1 MKKRYIVLLLA
12 TLLGV
17 GGLSACTDPDSGTV
31 TDSFAE
37 EEFLEEHDWNEV
49 QIVDIRTP
57 EEYQEAHL
65 DGAVNIDFYEP
76 TFAQEL
82 DQLNKDEEILVYC
95 RSGNRTGQTV
105 ELLKELGFTKIIDAG
120 PIENAANLTDIEVI
134 Q

>member
-1 MKKRYIVLLLA
+1 MKRILLLLIA
-12 TLLGV
+12 GLLASMGV
-17 GGLSACTDPDSGTV
+17 TACTDPDAGTA

-37 EEFLEEHDWNEV
+37 EEFLEDHDWSEV

-57 EEYQEAHL
+57 EEYGEAHL
-65 DGAVNIDFYEP
+65 KDAVNIDFYEP

-82 DQLNKDEEILVYC
+82 DQLDKDREILVYC